1 MPKLS
6 VIVPVYNAEKSLS
19 RCVDSILAQTFT
31 DFELI
36 LVNDGSSDSSAILCD
51 AYAAENP
58 KIKTIH
64 KNENTGPLHTRKV
77 GFEQASGEYISYI
90 DSDDY
95 IHPSMYEIMMKPIV
109 QYRPD
114 IVICGIMMESEVKS
128 IPLCS
133 GAREGIYDKAR
144 LVKEIYPFMLYSPA
158 NGLPLLSPS
167 LCNKIFRREI
177 LQKPL
182 ADANNKI
189 YYGEDAVCSY
199 PCILDADKIYMLPN
213 DFLYFYC
220 ITQESLTNMYDKH
233 FFAKLP
239 VLISELEHAFDTR
252 NFYSK
257 TQIDCY
263 AAVQLLEAV
272 RKELLFNTDLPLNQ
286 RIKKVRE
293 YIQNPRLNQA
303 LFTMRQQKV
312 SQKIRYKLYLLQTEH
327 IFLLYGLFFLKYRLT
342 CRSGKQEKT

>member
-19 RCVDSILAQTFT
+19 RCVDSFLAQTFT

-64 KNENTGPLHTRKV
+64 KNENTGPLHTRRV
-77 GFEQASGEYISYI
+77 GFEQAYGEYISYV

-144 LVKEIYPFMLYSPA
+144 LVKEILA
-158 NGLPLLSPS
+158 LL
-167 LCNKIFRREI
+167 LCLCVKFIIRT
-177 LQKPL
+177 
-182 ADANNKI
+182 
-189 YYGEDAVCSY
+189 
-199 PCILDADKIYMLPN
+199 
-213 DFLYFYC
+213 DFDFPYVAG
-220 ITQESLTNMYDKH
+220 M
-233 FFAKLP
+233 
-239 VLISELEHAFDTR
+239 VLILSCNYYFNYYFAMAHR
-252 NFYSK
+252 
-257 TQIDCY
+257 I
-263 AAVQLLEAV
+263 LLRA
-272 RKELLFNTDLPLNQ
+272 D
-286 RIKKVRE
+286 
-293 YIQNPRLNQA
+293 
-303 LFTMRQQKV
+303 
-312 SQKIRYKLYLLQTEH
+312 QKIRVIQSVQIVTILVNLADSIIAIELSCGIHAVKLISTLIYLSNPL
-327 IFLLYGLFFLKYRLT
+327 IFRLYVRKHYAIGKAVYDENRTIPRKSSAMIHHRAFFVHANTDIVLLSLFNGTKEVSVYSVYNSVVYTLENFFVAISDAL
-342 CRSGKQEKT
+342 SGSIGQLLATNQKDKLRYTFET